1 MIRVTQATRI
11 SLLVKGTDS
20 REIFQGLKNVP
31 VTQTHPKKLIKSLE
45 GITLNYTATMKI
57 S

>member
-1 MIRVTQATRI
+1 
-11 SLLVKGTDS
+11 VKGTDS

-31 VTQTHPKKLIKSLE
+31 VTHPKKLIKSLE
-45 GITLNYTATMKI
+45 GIMLNYTATMKI